1 MLRWR
6 PCWSTSRVDPTSTSR
21 SRLHWEQYADCST
34 FTLIRPRRSGPVRV
48 LPETGDTL
56 FDTTE
61 LSHYGRGS
69 DEWARLAESA
79 TAFLIERAKLRKVT
93 SYTELNATLVR
104 RTGLRGFDFDRQ
116 DERSAMGHLLGLVV
130 QDNYP
135 ETRLM
140 LSALVH
146 YLDSNDAGPGFYAL
160 AQEYELLPRGAS
172 KATKETF
179 WVGQVSAIHDFYAG
193 TRSRRGDGHR

>member
-1 MLRWR
+1 
-6 PCWSTSRVDPTSTSR
+6 VDGASAGIAEPAWPLAHR
-21 SRLHWEQYADCST
+21 ADW
-34 FTLIRPRRSGPVRV
+34 LPRHYPNGEILSSM
-48 LPETGDTL
+48 
-56 FDTTE
+56 TTE
-61 LSHYGRGS
+61 LSRYGRSS

-116 DERSAMGHLLGLVV
+116 DERAAMGHLLGLVV
-130 QDNYP
+130 QDDYP

-179 WVGQVSAIHDFYAG
+179 WVGQVSAMHDFYAG
-193 TRSRRGDGHR
+193 TRTRRGGGHR

>member
-1 MLRWR
+1 M
-6 PCWSTSRVDPTSTSR
+6 
-21 SRLHWEQYADCST
+21 
-34 FTLIRPRRSGPVRV
+34 
-48 LPETGDTL
+48 
-56 FDTTE
+56 TTE
-61 LSHYGRGS
+61 LSRYGRS
-69 DEWARLAESA
+69 SNEWARLAESA

-104 RTGLRGFDFDRQ
+104 RTELRGFDFDRQ
-116 DERSAMGHLLGLVV
+116 DERAAMGHLLGLVV

-193 TRSRRGDGHR
+193 TRSRRGGGHR